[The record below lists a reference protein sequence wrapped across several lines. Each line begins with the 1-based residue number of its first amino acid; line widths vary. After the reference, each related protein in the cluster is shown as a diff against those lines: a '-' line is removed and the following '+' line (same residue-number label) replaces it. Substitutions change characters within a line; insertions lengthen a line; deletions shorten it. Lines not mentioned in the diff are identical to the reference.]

1 MPAYVT
7 REEFKVLQDEVEG
20 EKLVTRHI
28 LEQTRLNGAD
38 LAAIKRQLDGV
49 DLKGLV
55 RDVGGLKSDVRGLQS
70 DVRDLQS
77 KVGSIDAKLTGLVH
91 NLPAMIA
98 EAVREGLKDRRKTS

>member
-28 LEQTRLNGAD
+28 LEQTRLSGAD

-55 RDVGGLKSDVRGLQS
+55 RDV
-70 DVRDLQS
+70 RDLQS
-77 KVGSIDAKLTGLVH
+77 KVGSMDAKLTGLIH
-91 NLPAMIA
+91 NLPAIIA
-98 EAVREGLKDRRKTS
+98 EALRKDRSERREKH

>member
-55 RDVGGLKSDVRGLQS
+55 RDV
-70 DVRDLQS
+70 RDLQS

-91 NLPAMIA
+91 NLPAMMA
-98 EAVREGLKDRRKTS
+98 EAVRGGLKDRRKTS

>member
-38 LAAIKRQLDGV
+38 LATIKKRLEGV
-49 DLKGLV
+49 DLKGLARKV
-55 RDVGGLKSDVRGLQS
+55 DSLE
-70 DVRDLQS
+70 S
-77 KVGSIDAKLTGLVH
+77 KVGSLESKVGSLDAKLTGLIH
-91 NLPAMIA
+91 NLPAIIA
-98 EAVREGLKDRRKTS
+98 EALRKDRSERRK